1 LKKEVN
7 GLIWNSMRLK
17 GTTADGF
24 KLTDTD
30 SNKEISRAEDSN
42 ANMIV
47 SEFSVLDT
55 FAPGTAT
62 TTPVKNTPSVEPNQQ
77 LDKWELNAKYPMWE
91 VNNLIKTY
99 GEGATP
105 TYLNILKFAES

>member
-1 LKKEVN
+1 
-7 GLIWNSMRLK
+7 MRLK

-91 VNNLIKTY
+91 VNNLLTTY
-99 GEGATP
+99 ANTNPNNAARLVNGVAEYMNALE
-105 TYLNILKFAES
+105 YAES